1 MKTITVFTPTFNR
14 AHLLPR
20 LYESLCRQSCQDFL
34 WLVIDDGSSDGT
46 DELVKK
52 WQAEK
57 RIPIEYH
64 FKENGGM
71 HTGHNMAIKNIKT
84 ELCMCVD
91 SDDYL
96 NNDSIELILNLVD
109 QYKVLENENLAGII
123 GLNETPNDKIIGNPF
138 PEDFLTS
145 KYQDIAYIHKATGD
159 KKIVFKSK
167 NLKELDAYP
176 TFPPEKFVPLYHPI
190 LLDAKYDYLCFNKV
204 FCVVEYQD
212 DGSTINIYNQ
222 YFKNP
227 KGFRHSRKIEMLNYK
242 NTSRKFKSAIHQVSS
257 NLILK
262 EINLIRESPNIL
274 LSTFAIPFGIVLY
287 LYTLSKRNTKRN
299 INRYIIEK

>member
-52 WQAEK
+52 WQAEN

-71 HTGHNMAIKNIKT
+71 HTGHNLAIQNIKS

-96 NNDSIELILNLVD
+96 SNESVELILNLIV
-109 QYKVLENENLAGII
+109 QHKVLENKKLAGII
-123 GLNETPNDKIIGNPF
+123 GLNETPNGKIIGNPF
-138 PEDFLTS
+138 PKDILIS
-145 KYQDIAYIHKATGD
+145 KYQDISFKHKAGGD

-167 NLKELDAYP
+167 NLQELDLYP

-190 LLDAKYDYLCFNKV
+190 LLDERYEYLCFNKI
-204 FCVVEYQD
+204 FCIVEYQD

-227 KGFRHSRKIEMLNYK
+227 KGFRYSRKIEMLNYK
-242 NTSRKFKSAIHQVSS
+242 NISRKFKSAIHQVSS

-262 EINLIRESPNIL
+262 EINLIKGSPNVL
-274 LSTFAIPFGIVLY
+274 LSILAIPFGIVLY
-287 LYTLSKRNTKRN
+287 LHTLKKRNTKRN